1 MKSLSLLALS
11 AALLSPIMAKAASYK
26 LLVKVFQH
34 GRVSTSVLTM
44 ANEKSCKEGK
54 KKVLQNSEWKGN
66 RKADF
71 GVAAICI
78 KNE

>member
-1 MKSLSLLALS
+1 
-11 AALLSPIMAKAASYK
+11 MASEKAY
-26 LLVKVFQH
+26 
-34 GRVSTSVLTM
+34 
-44 ANEKSCKEGK
+44 KEGK

-78 KNE
+78 KSE